1 MRDPRAE
8 RLAKILVGYSTK
20 VKEGEIVAIDG
31 DSAAEPLLLAVYEE
45 VLKAGGNPIMNVAL
59 GGQSA
64 SYYKHSSDAQL
75 DWVSPVAELLLENAD
90 VRIAIGASTNTRELS
105 AIPPE
110 RQTRRQAAMGPLLSR
125 AMERSVSSAGSTP
138 CSRPMPM
145 PPRQR

>member
-75 DWVSPVAELLLENAD
+75 DWVSPVAELAARERRRPDRDRGLD
-90 VRIAIGASTNTRELS
+90 QHPRAIGDPARAPDPPPGGDGPAALTGDGAQRE
-105 AIPPE
+105 
-110 RQTRRQAAMGPLLSR
+110 G
-125 AMERSVSSAGSTP
+125 
-138 CSRPMPM
+138 
-145 PPRQR
+145 